1 MGWTRNVYLS
11 HLSYYKLD
19 SQKKKRKKE
28 KEKKRKKKV
37 TTNFFKDSNC
47 GNSVKQIKLGLQYML
62 YHRGFTNLYNWAITL
77 SAAKLSFQFAL
88 QENNLHKIFERGSQL
103 VSRIKANTFCN
114 ELAILLAV
122 TLRAFPLAIA
132 NGKCREKVQLRYK
145 KVLATGLV
153 KCQNCKFLL
162 QLCNSATV
170 PS

>member
-1 MGWTRNVYLS
+1 
-11 HLSYYKLD
+11 
-19 SQKKKRKKE
+19 
-28 KEKKRKKKV
+28 
-37 TTNFFKDSNC
+37 
-47 GNSVKQIKLGLQYML
+47 ML

-103 VSRIKANTFCN
+103 VSRIKANIFCN

-145 KVLATGLV
+145 KVWTTGLV
-153 KCQNCKFLL
+153 KC
-162 QLCNSATV
+162 
-170 PS
+170 